1 MTTPKRYLFAIID
14 GGGTVPADTSVIR
27 AMVDRGHD
35 VRVLA
40 DRVLA
45 PDIASTGAEHVV
57 WDRAPQRSNL
67 DPQSVIMKDWDAKT
81 PFEAFGR
88 VRDGAMVGPAALFA
102 ADVRTELQRRP
113 ADVVVGNFF
122 VFGAQ
127 IAAEAEGVPF
137 AFLVSNLLSFRGSG
151 TPPLGPGLK
160 PARGPLGR
168 ARDAVLNR
176 IMARLFDKGL
186 DQLNEVRRANGLEPI
201 ASVLENFERA
211 DRLLLMTSSAFE
223 YESFTPPP
231 NVRLVGPRLDDPAW
245 VGSWTPPVG
254 DEPLVLV
261 GMSSTFMDHA
271 NALERAAT
279 ALAGLPVRGL
289 VTTGPAIP
297 VETIDAPAN
306 VTVVER
312 APHSE
317 VLRHAKVIVTH
328 AGHGT
333 VLKALAAGVP
343 VVAMP
348 LGRDQLDNAAR
359 VVHHGAG
366 LRLKPTAKPDA
377 IAKAVR
383 RLLEEPSFSA
393 AAERMA
399 AAIAMET
406 AEDLAAA
413 ELEALASLDSAAA
426 DELRNSQSGRE
437 AVPS

>member
-1 MTTPKRYLFAIID
+1 
-14 GGGTVPADTSVIR
+14 
-27 AMVDRGHD
+27 
-35 VRVLA
+35 
-40 DRVLA
+40 
-45 PDIASTGAEHVV
+45 
-57 WDRAPQRSNL
+57 
-67 DPQSVIMKDWDAKT
+67 
-81 PFEAFGR
+81 
-88 VRDGAMVGPAALFA
+88 
-102 ADVRTELQRRP
+102 
-113 ADVVVGNFF
+113 
-122 VFGAQ
+122 
-127 IAAEAEGVPF
+127 
-137 AFLVSNLLSFRGSG
+137 
-151 TPPLGPGLK
+151 
-160 PARGPLGR
+160 
-168 ARDAVLNR
+168 
-176 IMARLFDKGL
+176 
-186 DQLNEVRRANGLEPI
+186 VRRANGLEPI
-201 ASVLENFERA
+201 GAVLENFERA

-223 YESFTPPP
+223 YETFTPPP
-231 NVRLVGPRLDDPAW
+231 NVSLVGPRLDDPAW
-245 VGSWTPPVG
+245 VGSWTPPAG

-271 NALERAAT
+271 DALQRAAT

-289 VTTGPAIP
+289 VTTGPSLPAA
-297 VETIDAPAN
+297 TIDAPAN

-317 VLRHAKVIVTH
+317 VLRHARVVVTH

-343 VVAMP
+343 VVAIP

-383 RLLEEPSFSA
+383 RVLEEPSFSA

-399 AAIAMET
+399 AAIAAET